1 MSKHS
6 RPRSN
11 SPSPSTSYPWRSREI
26 SNLFG
31 PPSSTD
37 PYPSLTSD
45 LLKFSMWVAPTSTEV
60 GLRKMLKGK
69 FVEVIERQIKG
80 SSVTEFG
87 SRGKPVEIWA
97 SDLDLIVTPSSS
109 SASPTNP
116 SSRSNSPVP
125 PSTEFIASYNLDDDS
140 DLDVNSLIDN
150 DSNHDSN
157 NDSDGLGFID
167 SDSDGDSDCDFK
179 NTHSAFVI
187 DRNPSPV
194 PQPSSS
200 SSQKDQKE
208 NHSASATTTA
218 TANQPSNSTSSSTTH
233 THTLTTDISL
243 NLTTSPHTPLPPHP
257 PHDRKKTVKYL
268 KKIAKPLYSSPYC
281 KKTLLLSKAKVPIIT
296 LTTPWNVSLD
306 IAIEGL
312 GEDTSSYSGQFTH
325 RSNYANL
332 VRFVKT
338 LLKCYNYDRVY
349 TGGVGSYK
357 VYVMAG
363 YISEAG
369 GSLAEMVLRFLRF
382 DWSKVKDRFTYKN
395 GQIDF
400 LSTHKLPSILSFFS
414 WAARTMLDNGLE
426 GVFNERK
433 TGVVKMRGESERRAK
448 VGVSSNLLNK
458 AEDVQGFGKGEV
470 SLKKRI
476 VIDISNNRFEG
487 ALV

>member
-187 DRNPSPV
+187 DRNPSP
-194 PQPSSS
+194 
-200 SSQKDQKE
+200 
-208 NHSASATTTA
+208 
-218 TANQPSNSTSSSTTH
+218 
-233 THTLTTDISL
+233 
-243 NLTTSPHTPLPPHP
+243 
-257 PHDRKKTVKYL
+257 TVKYL